1 MASDSFSTKLCNP
14 FSGDI
19 FPDGDPATASSLT
32 LHHDAEERLEELL
45 AEAAQQPPGAVRHGN
60 GRVILLKAPRAG
72 YGKSHLLSRLQ
83 IADPLAFFVVPLEFD
98 PGETLSWKSLL
109 DQVFQILHQPG
120 NAGAPAPLDLVA
132 RRTFAMANAGMI
144 RAGKIPCGEPETA
157 AVSLEQRFAELF
169 DFTNPEQEVARWFQ
183 ENFERLLP
191 VSSSLVSEE
200 TGLSKASALLWL
212 RALCGYAQG
221 GAGVDASR
229 LSTLLWSLKQPD
241 TAPGTPTSGG
251 MRFLQATTEG
261 DAFYKEKLGE
271 LCRLTA
277 ATRPLVVLL
286 DHLDSFHG
294 SSDKVLR
301 LANFLSDWRRLS
313 GRTRFVLS
321 VNQDLWTQ
329 TFLKTLPSALED
341 RLTGSQITLGGIS
354 REAAEELIR
363 LRLAAARVP
372 EPVSHQFTNT
382 LALPRYFAEEAGKL
396 ISPRAVL
403 RYAAHA
409 WQEYWKAPA
418 APAGDPTIPVAKMRD
433 MLDRLRE
440 RLAPSLPDHSH
451 KSDLTDG
458 SGLSRLPDKTEPAT
472 PFLKP
477 ANFPP
482 NGATPHNGS
491 GNGSSSHSGAIL
503 PDPVP
508 ANPRTVPVASPFLT
522 SRAVGPD
529 HALQVRFHTLRAHFS
544 SSPWLMLDQDRLYH
558 LMKLSGQRLAVVRFL
573 ESGLPGLP
581 GAIAGVWQSPDAEI
595 LFGSEPYEDRAYW
608 AALIDFARQRAS
620 YVPGSRLV
628 MFSAAAAPVN
638 LGGWLHQ
645 DEIVAARARFLD
657 LQTLDH
663 LSLAACYA
671 ADEVLRESER
681 GTLPLGAAEAFT
693 AMAPHLE
700 MLWKKLTRPLTAN

>member
-1 MASDSFSTKLCNP
+1 MPPAMASDSFSTKLCNP
-14 FSGDI
+14 FDADI
-19 FPDGDPATASSLT
+19 FPDGESSADAGLT
-32 LHHDAEERLEELL
+32 LHHDAEERLEELI
-45 AEAAQQPPGAVRHGN
+45 AQAAHEPPSAVRQGN

-83 IADPLAFFVVPLEFD
+83 AGDSPLSFVVALEFD
-98 PGETLSWKSLL
+98 PEQTLSWKFLL
-109 DQVFQILHQPG
+109 DQVLTALHQPG
-120 NAGAPAPLDLVA
+120 ADGSASALDLIA
-132 RRTFAMANAGMI
+132 RRTFAMVNAGMI
-144 RAGKIPCGEPETA
+144 RAGKIPCAHPEEA
-157 AVSLEQRFAELF
+157 AVSLEERSAELF
-169 DFTNPEQEVARWFQ
+169 DFGKTDQPVAQWFQ
-183 ENFERLLP
+183 EHFERLLP
-191 VSSSLVSEE
+191 VSAPLVRRE
-200 TGLSKASALLWL
+200 TGLPESAATLWL

-221 GAGVDASR
+221 GGEADSAR
-229 LSTLLWSLKQPD
+229 LATLQWAIKQ
-241 TAPGTPTSGG
+241 TETPGGMPSAGG
-251 MRFLQATTEG
+251 MRFLQAAPEN
-261 DAFYKEKLGE
+261 DAFHQEKLGE

-286 DHLDSFHG
+286 DHLDCFHG

-372 EPVSHQFTNT
+372 EPVSAHFTQS
-382 LALPRYFAEEAGKL
+382 LALPQYFAEEAGKL
-396 ISPRAVL
+396 VSPRAVL
-403 RYAAHA
+403 RYAANA
-409 WQEYWKAPA
+409 WHEHWKAPA
-418 APAGDPTIPVAKMRD
+418 VQAGDPAIPVAKMRD

-440 RLAPSLPDHSH
+440 RLAPQPPSGPSPPPDAA
-451 KSDLTDG
+451 
-458 SGLSRLPDKTEPAT
+458 PDPPSSKT
-472 PFLKP
+472 
-477 ANFPP
+477 
-482 NGATPHNGS
+482 NGNTNGS
-491 GNGSSSHSGAIL
+491 HAAGGTHPNLSQSGAIL
-503 PDPVP
+503 PDPIP
-508 ANPRTVPVASPFLT
+508 ATPRTLAAASPFLT

-573 ESGLPGLP
+573 ETGLPGLP

-595 LFGSEPYEDRAYW
+595 LFGSEPYEDRPYW

-620 YVPGSRLV
+620 YVPGSRMV
-628 MFSAAAAPVN
+628 MFSAASAPVN
-638 LGGWLHQ
+638 LGVWLHQ
-645 DEIVAARARFLD
+645 DEIVSARAHFLD

-663 LSLAACYA
+663 PSLAACYA
-671 ADEVLRESER
+671 TDEVLRESER
-681 GTLPLGAAEAFT
+681 GTLPLASADAFT
-693 AMAPHLE
+693 AMAPQLE
-700 MLWKKLTRPLTAN
+700 TLWKKLTRPLAAN